1 MNALLKA
8 IPLMLLFSL
17 TNGFREE
24 LVYRAVFLKG
34 FQGNIGTFA
43 AVLVTTIVFAM
54 AHLNVS

>member
-8 IPLMLLFSL
+8 IALMLLFSL